1 MKRILISLFVIAI
14 AAGSLDA
21 QEEKSP
27 FSVYSGDRTSENFLK
42 AFNNYESQ
50 RADTMNYG
58 ATAIIAWLH
67 MMELERNIG
76 ILDAS
81 LDKLP
86 PKNKFAY
93 ANLLLEM
100 GKYDRAIE
108 IYSMLNESSP
118 KWSCPWRHKGEAL
131 WKKKEYE
138 AAVKSLEMAIQ
149 TRETHYD
156 AYVML
161 SEVQREMGLNAEAL
175 ATLEKGLTHYGKDI
189 EDPNEEVADH
199 HVQKLYL
206 DLLQKN
212 GKTEKYNELKAKLE
226 KTHPGE
232 DWILK

>member
-1 MKRILISLFVIAI
+1 MKRILISLFIMAL
-14 AAGSLDA
+14 AAGSLNA
-21 QEEKSP
+21 QEAKSP
-27 FSVYSGDRTSENFLK
+27 FSVYIGEKTPENFLK
-42 AFNNYESQ
+42 AFNEYESQ
-50 RADTMNYG
+50 RADTMSYG
-58 ATAIIAWLH
+58 ATVFLAYIQ
-67 MMELERNIG
+67 MMEMERNLE
-76 ILDAS
+76 ILEAG
-81 LDKLP
+81 LDKLT
-86 PKNKFAY
+86 PKNQFSY
-93 ANLLLEM
+93 ANMLLGLER
-100 GKYDRAIE
+100 YDKAIA
-108 IYSMLNESSP
+108 IYNMLNESSP

-131 WKKKEYE
+131 WKTKQYD
-138 AAVKSLEMAIQ
+138 AAVKSLQMAIQ

-161 SEVQREMGLNAEAL
+161 SEVQREMGQNAEAL

-232 DWILK
+232 EWILR